1 MAGNTT
7 YADNFDASGA
17 DGARWYD
24 QKVTYENLA
33 TVASAVNVLVTLRSR
48 KEFSRFDLADV
59 DSLNLAVSKEYGKP
73 ALDSE
78 DAKNE
83 YDKFLSQNLN
93 VLAFAGVL
101 SSIAGR
107 PRMYYIRD
115 AETLADLAGNDTE
128 CRKFLIEYLHW
139 VLKKFN
145 WWREFE
151 KYTQSECSN
160 EDLQALKSS
169 FTILLINTMGL
180 GSRGAKNPGIEA
192 GRIFQKVLNL
202 LAFQYDVPG
211 VAGGRVMSTAPS
223 KFDLSYNRPNWR
235 DQATSKPKN
244 LTRKEYDRQ
253 REAAIGEQ
261 VSSSVKTVAM
271 RKVRTYHKN
280 VSEVPDSTG
289 VNASHVHH
297 IFPQSQF
304 KELADV
310 LENLIALTPGQ
321 HLGEAHPH
329 GNTQK
334 IDPVFQRTC
343 LFRKLE
349 SIKASVDAGDGMY
362 SYEHFVWVLHKGL
375 GIDSPE
381 PNYDAIKAAIVQLV
395 V

>member
-1 MAGNTT
+1 MAGTLT
-7 YADNFDASGA
+7 YTAIFDSGGA

-33 TVASAVNVLVTLRSR
+33 TVASAVDVLINLRSR
-48 KEFSRFDLADV
+48 TSFTRFDLQDV
-59 DSLNLAVSKEYGKP
+59 GSLNQAVVREYGKP

-101 SSIAGR
+101 TSSAGR
-107 PRMYYIRD
+107 PRTYSIRNS
-115 AETLADLAGNDTE
+115 EVLSNLAGDETE

-139 VLKKFN
+139 VLKQFG
-145 WWREFE
+145 WWHHFE
-151 KYTQSECSN
+151 KYTKSEFTN
-160 EDLQALKSS
+160 DDLRSMKSK
-169 FTILLINTMGL
+169 FTTLLINTMGL
-180 GSRGAKNPGIEA
+180 GTRGSKNPGVEA
-192 GRIFQKVLNL
+192 GRIFQKILNL

-211 VAGGRVMSTAPS
+211 TAGGRVMVTAPS

-235 DQATSKPKN
+235 DQASKKPKN
-244 LTRKEYDRQ
+244 LTRKEYDQ
-253 REAAIGEQ
+253 SREDAIGAQ
-261 VSSSVKTVAM
+261 IPSNVRTAAM
-271 RKVRTYHKN
+271 KKVRTYHN
-280 VSEVPDSTG
+280 YVSEVLDSSG

-304 KELADV
+304 EELADTR
-310 LENLIALTPGQ
+310 ENLIALTPGQ

-334 IDPVFQRTC
+334 IDLVFRRTC

-349 SIKASVDAGDGMY
+349 SIKASVTAGDGMY
-362 SYEHFVWVLHKGL
+362 SYERFAWVLHQGL
-375 GIDSPE
+375 GIEVPE
-381 PNYDAIKAAIVQLV
+381 PDYDSIKAILV
-395 V
+395 DLVA

>member
-1 MAGNTT
+1 MSTYTT
-7 YADNFDASGA
+7 IFDSSGA
-17 DGARWYD
+17 NGARWYD

-33 TVASAVNVLVTLRSR
+33 AVASAVNALANLRSIT
-48 KEFSRFDLADV
+48 EFSRFDLESVA
-59 DSLNLAVSKEYGKP
+59 SLNQTVVKEYGKP
-73 ALDSE
+73 ALSSKN
-78 DAKNE
+78 AKNE
-83 YDKFLSQNLN
+83 YDKFISQNLN

-101 SSIAGR
+101 SSSSGR
-107 PRMYYIRD
+107 TRKYYINQ
-115 AETLADLAGNDTE
+115 AETLADLAGNETE

-139 VLKKFN
+139 VLKNFG

-151 KYTQSECSN
+151 KYTLSECSN
-160 EDLQALKSS
+160 DDLVALKSS
-169 FTILLINTMGL
+169 FTTLLINTMGL
-180 GSRGAKNPGIEA
+180 GSRGASDPGIEA

-211 VAGGRVMSTAPS
+211 VARGRVMAAPPS
-223 KFDLSYNRPNWR
+223 KFDLTYNRPNWR

-244 LTRKEYDRQ
+244 LTRKEYDQQ
-253 REAAIGEQ
+253 REAAIGMQ
-261 VSSSVKTVAM
+261 DSSNIKTAAM

-280 VSEVPDSTG
+280 VSEVLDSTG
-289 VNASHVHH
+289 VKATHVHH

-329 GNTQK
+329 GNTHK
-334 IDPVFQRTC
+334 IDIVFQRTC

-349 SIKASVDAGDGMY
+349 SIRASVDEGDGMY
-362 SYEHFVWVLHKGL
+362 SYKKFAWVLHKGL
-375 GIDSPE
+375 GIQTPE
-381 PNYDAIKAAIVQLV
+381 PNYDAIKSAIIQQV